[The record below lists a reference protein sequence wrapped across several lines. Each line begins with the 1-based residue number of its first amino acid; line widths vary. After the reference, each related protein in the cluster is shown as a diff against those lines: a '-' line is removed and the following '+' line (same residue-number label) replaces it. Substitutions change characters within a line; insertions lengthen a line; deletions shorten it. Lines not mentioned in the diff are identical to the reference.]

1 MIVTL
6 MDFTPDSE
14 FKLGIYSSICYDSS
28 KIDRES
34 CVKRTTHCK
43 DKGHL
48 SVLRFASAVIKV
60 SGISRVCLTQ
70 LTRSKHLDYLV
81 RSSRYCEESNAEFY
95 RPESF
100 DGMSDELKQKWSD
113 HENKSK
119 ILYDELRSEKI
130 TKQDARFILPQS
142 QETELY
148 IVGNFNAWRDFIAL
162 RTSNDAQYEV
172 RQVALMIQ
180 EELRIV
186 APNIF

>member
-1 MIVTL
+1 MIKVEL
-6 MDFTPDSE
+6 MDYTHDSE
-14 FKLGIYSSICYDSS
+14 FKLGLYSSICYDA
-28 KIDRES
+28 KVDRDS
-34 CVKRTTHCK
+34 CVKRTQHCK

-48 SVLRFASAVIKV
+48 SVLRFASAVLKV
-60 SGISRVCLTQ
+60 SGISRVCLAQ
-70 LTRSKHLDYLV
+70 LTRSKHLDFLV

-100 DGMSDELKQKWSD
+100 DGMSDELKKKWSD
-113 HENKSK
+113 HENQSK
-119 ILYDELRSEKI
+119 ILYNELRSEKI
-130 TKQDARFILPQS
+130 TKQDARFVLPQS

-162 RTSNDAQYEV
+162 RTSNAAQYEV

-180 EELRIV
+180 EELRSI